1 MRNQMKRTIAKIL
14 AISMT
19 LSLMT
24 TSTDVDAAKKIKLSK
39 KSVTVAMGKSSTITI
54 RNVKANKIK
63 KLTIKST
70 KKKIATVK
78 KIGDKKTK
86 FKVTGKAKGSAKVQ
100 VTLRLNGQKKAEK
113 LTLKVKVTARVINTP
128 DVKPTADSGAS
139 TSMSPSIAP
148 STVPSITPGV
158 EATLTAEPTDVPTT
172 EPTVEP
178 TVTPATTPEV
188 APEAT
193 APASE
198 TKEPIGPPL
207 PTMAPTITE
216 VPTEVPTAKPT
227 VAPTRKPIVEPTV
240 TPIATPETT
249 PEATAPA
256 SETAEPMGPSLPTA
270 TPIVSTAPT
279 AVPTVEPTV
288 VPTATPV
295 ATPVVVP
302 EDAVSNSVQIEDV
315 IVRENRTMLITFN
328 ESCTLTANNLVVK
341 TKNTKAG
348 AYGETL
354 VIDSIEKK
362 DQFQYKVVLKSATGN
377 YIVNNGY
384 AQVSVVRKNGTSSVA
399 EDQYEREH
407 ATITREWISQFTLGG
422 STYNTFM
429 NLYNED
435 FVGALQYEVTGDM
448 LSGLYYSLSG
458 KYLYLRGTP
467 EVVGTYKWKI
477 SITDEV
483 GNELVYNCTCIV
495 GDADHLIA
503 AAYSDAKLAG
513 KETTA
518 YVKAAGGS
526 GSYTYTKVA
535 GNYDFSVDSS
545 GKVSATF
552 AQGGTYK
559 VYVDVADAENANLK
573 TRVEVVFV
581 VKDAYTIS
589 GKVTDLGGSNLEFQ
603 GGELSVYMR
612 PQDPQIFEDY
622 FSTHPRASMDS
633 ENSGF
638 SINVPAGIYD
648 VYFEYRNGG
657 TLLKVIKGVEV
668 TDKNVD
674 LGTVQ
679 LPVCQVTLKVPNGD
693 NLYMVYWRDENDVLI
708 ARNATFLVR
717 PGTYTLHSD
726 PDISPIMASLY
737 DFTVTF
743 TATNKT
749 LEKVVTATPTGD
761 KITTL
766 SLGKSEAVSL
776 DSSTH
781 KLYKFSPEESG
792 TYRFYTSDL
801 TESMYF
807 DVYSD
812 SQYGNSNW
820 RYLTMSYTFQTCQG
834 GNQVDRSATLQKGTT
849 YYIKLDLI
857 WDDKEDDFTFGVEK
871 VE

>member
-1 MRNQMKRTIAKIL
+1 
-14 AISMT
+14 
-19 LSLMT
+19 
-24 TSTDVDAAKKIKLSK
+24 
-39 KSVTVAMGKSSTITI
+39 
-54 RNVKANKIK
+54 
-63 KLTIKST
+63 
-70 KKKIATVK
+70 
-78 KIGDKKTK
+78 
-86 FKVTGKAKGSAKVQ
+86 
-100 VTLRLNGQKKAEK
+100 
-113 LTLKVKVTARVINTP
+113 
-128 DVKPTADSGAS
+128 
-139 TSMSPSIAP
+139 
-148 STVPSITPGV
+148 
-158 EATLTAEPTDVPTT
+158 
-172 EPTVEP
+172 
-178 TVTPATTPEV
+178 
-188 APEAT
+188 
-193 APASE
+193 
-198 TKEPIGPPL
+198 
-207 PTMAPTITE
+207 
-216 VPTEVPTAKPT
+216 
-227 VAPTRKPIVEPTV
+227 
-240 TPIATPETT
+240 
-249 PEATAPA
+249 
-256 SETAEPMGPSLPTA
+256 
-270 TPIVSTAPT
+270 
-279 AVPTVEPTV
+279 
-288 VPTATPV
+288 
-295 ATPVVVP
+295 
-302 EDAVSNSVQIEDV
+302 
-315 IVRENRTMLITFN
+315 
-328 ESCTLTANNLVVK
+328 
-341 TKNTKAG
+341 
-348 AYGETL
+348 
-354 VIDSIEKK
+354 
-362 DQFQYKVVLKSATGN
+362 
-377 YIVNNGY
+377 
-384 AQVSVVRKNGTSSVA
+384 
-399 EDQYEREH
+399 
-407 ATITREWISQFTLGG
+407 
-422 STYNTFM
+422 M

-435 FVGALQYEVTGDM
+435 FVGALQYEVMGEM
-448 LSGLYYSLSG
+448 PSGMSYWLSG
-458 KYLYLRGTP
+458 KNLYLRGKPT
-467 EVVGTYKWKI
+467 EVGAYKWKI

-535 GNYDFSVDSS
+535 GNYDFSVDSY
-545 GKVSATF
+545 GEVSASF

-726 PDISPIMASLY
+726 PAISPIMASLY

-749 LEKVVTATPTGD
+749 LEKVVTATPTGNN
-761 KITTL
+761 ITAMK
-766 SLGKSEAVSL
+766 LGKSEAVSL
-776 DSSTH
+776 DSSTR

-792 TYRFYTSDL
+792 TYRFYTTDL
-801 TESMYF
+801 TEDLF
-807 DVYSD
+807 LDVYSD

-820 RYLTMSYTFQTCQG
+820 RYLTMTYTSQTCR